1 MDNNKTVAEME
12 ARAKFFSKLSRI
24 TGSVRNIKK
33 DATNKF
39 HKYDYVSADGVLQTI
54 APLMAEENIALI
66 SETLEVGIDDKV
78 YMPKYRFTFVCGDT
92 GYMLPCDWYGETVHT
107 TNKGA
112 RDDKAL
118 NKSATIAQK
127 YFLLKTFLIAT
138 GDDPDNG
145 EGDTGKRSARWATTN
160 TITPIM
166 EKFRDEGLTDKEIFR
181 LAGVRAFN
189 DGDGWGKYK
198 NAAEAVEAIGVAF
211 DHAVNDDSQA
221 AAGEPESANGD
232 RPEVYAC
239 EFTHSAYQVAG
250 KKCVMLANCD
260 PMASAGNGVEI
271 VMAKAFGR
279 STEFKVLIG
288 DYAYEM
294 AGLARYDD
302 VKKTTKFEPLPD
314 GFSIELEYVEKT
326 IEKGRG
332 KGTTYKE
339 IIGVVG
345 MDSSQNNEQP
355 LQDYDDIPF

>member
-1 MDNNKTVAEME
+1 MDNNKTVSEME
-12 ARAKFFSKLSRI
+12 TRAKFFSKLSRI

-138 GDDPDNG
+138 GDDPDSS
-145 EGDTGKRSARWATTN
+145 EGDTGKHSARWATTN
-160 TITPIM
+160 TIAPIM
-166 EKFRDEGLTDKEIFR
+166 EKFRNEGLTDKEIFQ
-181 LAGVRAFN
+181 LAGVNSFS
-189 DGDGWGKYK
+189 DGDGWSKHK
-198 NAAEAVEAIGVAF
+198 DAATAIKAIGVAF

-221 AAGEPESANGD
+221 AAGETESANGD
-232 RPEVYAC
+232 RPPVYAC
-239 EFTHSAYQVAG
+239 EFTHSAYEIAG
-250 KKCVMLANCD
+250 KHCVKFANCD
-260 PMASAGNGVEI
+260 PMEGAKSGIEI
-271 VMAKAFGR
+271 VVVQAYGR
-279 STEFKVLIG
+279 STEFRELIG
-288 DYAYEM
+288 DYAYELS
-294 AGLARYDD
+294 GLARYDD
-302 VKKTTKFEPLPD
+302 AKKTTKFEPLPD

-326 IEKGRG
+326 IQKGRG
-332 KGTTYKE
+332 KGKVYKE

-345 MDSSQNNEQP
+345 NDG
-355 LQDYDDIPF
+355 PF